1 MESQKQTKVLITG
14 GAGFLGSL
22 ITPMLL
28 EKNYDVTIF
37 DVFFWGVDALL
48 PVADHPNLQVLE
60 GDIRDKESL
69 QKVMTGKDIIIHLA
83 AIVGYPAC
91 DNEPEVAHSTNV
103 DGTRNVIDLKTP
115 KQLIIYASTG
125 SCYGAVDGVCRESSS
140 ISPLTL
146 YGSSKA
152 DAENMILG
160 AGGISLRLATT
171 FGLAPRVR
179 LDLLIN
185 DLTYKALT
193 TKKLDLYEGSFRRTF
208 LHAKD
213 AARAFI
219 LAIERA
225 PEMAGQAFNVGDEK
239 LNMTKSEVAR
249 IIQQNVPGCV
259 VTENKTGKDKDKRDY
274 EVSYAKIRKLGFVS
288 TISVEEGIKAL
299 VKILPH
305 VSKEA
310 IGKSRNA

>member
-1 MESQKQTKVLITG
+1 MESYTPKKVLITG

-28 EKNYDVTIF
+28 EKHHDVTIY
-37 DVFFWGVDALL
+37 DVFFWGIDALL
-48 PVADHPNLQVLE
+48 PVADHPNLHVIE
-60 GDIRDKESL
+60 GDIRDKASL
-69 QKVMTGKDIIIHLA
+69 KKVMAGKDIIIHLA

-91 DNEPEVAHSTNV
+91 DNDPELAHGTNV
-103 DGTRNVIDLKTP
+103 DGTKNVIDLKTP

-125 SCYGAVDGVCRESSS
+125 SCYGAVDGICTEKSS

-152 DAENMILG
+152 DAENMVLG
-160 AGGISLRLATT
+160 VGGISLRLATT

-249 IIQQNVPGCV
+249 IIQKNVDGCV
-259 VTENKTGKDKDKRDY
+259 VTENTTGKDKDKRDY
-274 EVSYAKIRKLGFVS
+274 EVSYAKIRKLGFTS
-288 TISVEEGIKAL
+288 TISVEEGIEAL

-310 IGKSRNA
+310 ISKSRNA